1 MDDLAYLKNQWVC
14 FKLRDIFVPPAQ
26 EILERLHADDVLQ
39 GRVVGVTEKGER
51 EEVYVVIEVVGLESA
66 VVVPL
71 PRIVR
76 VA

>member
-1 MDDLAYLKNQWVC
+1 MDDLAYLRNRWVC

-26 EILERLHADDVLQ
+26 EILERLHAEDVLQ
-39 GRVVGVTEKGER
+39 GRVVGVTGKGSQ
-51 EEVYVVIEVVGLESA
+51 EEIYVVVEVVGLESA
-66 VVVPL
+66 VVIPL

>member
-26 EILERLHADDVLQ
+26 EILERLHGEDVLQ
-39 GRVVGVTEKGER
+39 GRIVGVTEKGER
-51 EEVYVVIEVVGLESA
+51 EEVYVLIEVVGLESA
-66 VVVPL
+66 VAVPL

-76 VA
+76 VV

>member
-1 MDDLAYLKNQWVC
+1 MDDLAYLRNRWVC

-26 EILERLHADDVLQ
+26 EILEQLHAEDVLQ
-39 GRVVGVTEKGER
+39 GRVVGFTEKGVGQEIHVVV
-51 EEVYVVIEVVGLESA
+51 EVLGLQSA

-76 VA
+76 VV